1 MLRLYDGPYGNS
13 LGMSRSRWPVVV
25 LVLLLVCL
33 VGTLCLTCAAAGWFL
48 LRPGSEW
55 QSIRIDVRSPESGTL
70 RLVGAEPRTLDPALV
85 EDSVSA
91 EYVVEIFSGLVTLD
105 QELKVVPDLAE
116 RWEVSRDGTTYT
128 FFLRDGARFHNGRPV
143 SAADFKYAM
152 ERACDPRMASR
163 VAGVYLGDI
172 LGAKEML
179 AGEVDEIGGIQVLDD
194 HTLAI
199 TIDAPR
205 AYFLS
210 KLTYPTAFAV
220 DRENVESTGWPDQP
234 DGTGPFQLQERNGQR
249 IILTRNEHYYLDAPV
264 LERVVFEIA
273 SGSPMSMYENG
284 ELDIV
289 GVGPSDVERVLDPA
303 NPLHAELSIVPQLD
317 IQYLGFDVTQ
327 PPFDDVKIRQ
337 AFALAVDREKITG
350 VVWKGMKRPAQG
362 IIPPGMPGYDRD
374 ESLLDYDPQRAR
386 QLITES
392 EYGDIDRLPSVT
404 LTVGGSRGELSPTI
418 EAIVAMYRE
427 NLGIE
432 ITIMQSDN
440 VLEGRPQFFSIG
452 WMADYPDPQNFL
464 DILFH
469 SQSALNHTRYADSRV
484 DQLLEDAR
492 LETNTER
499 RVELYHQAEE
509 IIVADAPW
517 VALWHS
523 VNYVL
528 TKPHVHGAV
537 YSASIFPWLR
547 HVYIEQ

>member
-1 MLRLYDGPYGNS
+1 MLRLYDDPYGNW
-13 LGMSRSRWPVVV
+13 LGMSRSRWPVVI
-25 LVLLLVCL
+25 LVLLLICL
-33 VGTLCLTCAAAGWFL
+33 MGALCVTCAAAGWFL

-55 QSIRIDVRSPESGTL
+55 QSIRMDVRSPESGTL

-91 EYVVEIFSGLVTLD
+91 EYVVEIFGGLVTLD

-116 RWEVSRDGTTYT
+116 RWRVSRDGTTYT
-128 FFLRDGARFHNGRPV
+128 FSLRDGARFHNGHPV
-143 SAADFKYAM
+143 LALDFKYSM
-152 ERACDPRMASR
+152 ERACDPRTASR

-172 LGAKEML
+172 VGAKEML
-179 AGEVDEIGGIQVLDD
+179 AGEVDEISGIQVLDD

-220 DRENVESTGWPDQP
+220 DRENVKSTSWPDQP
-234 DGTGPFQLQERNGQR
+234 DGTGPFQLQERSGQQ
-249 IILTRNEHYYLDAPV
+249 IVLTRNEHYYLDAPV
-264 LERVVFEIA
+264 LERVVFDIA
-273 SGSPMSMYENG
+273 GGSPMSMYENG

-289 GVGPSDVERVLDPA
+289 GVGPSDIERVLDPA
-303 NPLHAELSIVPQLD
+303 NPLHDELSIVPQLD

-327 PPFDDVKIRQ
+327 PPFNDVKIRQ

-362 IIPPGMPGYDRD
+362 IVPLGMPGYERD

-386 QLITES
+386 QLIAES
-392 EYGDIDRLPSVT
+392 EYGDVNRLPSVT

-432 ITIMQSDN
+432 ISIVQSDN
-440 VLEGRPQFFSIG
+440 VLEDRPQFFSIG
-452 WMADYPDPQNFL
+452 WIADYPDPQNFL

-469 SQSALNHTRYADSRV
+469 SQSALNHTRYVNSQV

-492 LETNTER
+492 LETNVEH
-499 RVELYHQAEE
+499 RVELYQQAEE
-509 IIVADAPW
+509 IIVMDAPW

-523 VNYVL
+523 VNYML
-528 TKPHVHGAV
+528 TKPDVHGAV
-537 YSASIFPWLR
+537 YAASIFPWLR